1 MPFKMVKK
9 KLDQVVYEHIVRQ
22 IENGQLLQREHVTE
36 QGVADELQISRTP
49 VRKAF
54 NRLVEDNYLEMIE
67 NIGVRVKNQELDSK
81 GFQDR
86 LDFIERLI
94 NHYLFDLEKKELT
107 FDSSKLQAHIVD
119 MKKMTEKEGYE
130 YESNELDYWCDLLEY
145 SENEYTKNSIMKSIH
160 NILFDDG
167 FIYEIMKDSRQLK
180 SKHLT
185 ILMDYL
191 TDSNYVKARREVRI
205 LLNQLKL
212 NVIEN
217 HYKYN

>member
-1 MPFKMVKK
+1 MVKK

-145 SENEYTKNSIMKSIH
+145 SENEYTKNSIMKAIH

-191 TDSNYVKARREVRI
+191 TDNNYVKARREVRI

>member
-1 MPFKMVKK
+1 MVKK

>member
-1 MPFKMVKK
+1 MKK

-145 SENEYTKNSIMKSIH
+145 SENEYTKNSIMKAIH

>member
-1 MPFKMVKK
+1 MVKK

-145 SENEYTKNSIMKSIH
+145 SENEYTKNSIMKAIH

>member
-1 MPFKMVKK
+1 MVKK

-36 QGVADELQISRTP
+36 QGVADELEISRTP

-67 NIGVRVKNQELDSK
+67 NVGVRVKHQELDSR

-94 NHYLFDLEKKELT
+94 NHYLFDLEKKELI
-107 FDSSKLQAHIVD
+107 FDNEKLQTHLEN
-119 MKKMTEKEGYE
+119 MKKMTEEEDYE
-130 YESNELDYWCDLLEY
+130 FESNELDYWCDLLEY
-145 SENEYTKNSIMKSIH
+145 SDNQYTKNLIMKAIH

-167 FIYEIMKDSRQLK
+167 FIYDTMKNSRQLK
-180 SKHLT
+180 NKHLAK
-185 ILMDYL
+185 LMDYL
-191 TDSNYVKARREVRI
+191 ADSNYVKARREVRI